1 MTSSETITEEKVG
14 FDPNE
19 LIACAKCGR
28 KNAPNRLKCIYCT
41 ADLEVSAAN
50 LRLEHKRLELCE
62 NGQNLICV
70 RRPKTVAKPAAIA
83 KVAGIDAE
91 FLEALLHS
99 MLPLPIIRV
108 ATENEA
114 KQTFERLI
122 GNGIEIEM
130 IGDESLDTEH
140 PPKRLRAIEFDE
152 KVIVLILFNADEI
165 VEITAEQI
173 DLIVTGTIFETEI
186 ESTELRKFRK
196 GELMEQISS
205 KSESS
210 VIDIYTAGERAG
222 YRVYE
227 RGFDFSCLG
236 TQKGFLA
243 GENMRRLAERL
254 NDAAT
259 NTRVE
264 TQYDNLR
271 GLLGTVWELE
281 ETQDSRGL
289 QRTGM
294 GKITI
299 TRSTKQNNLMQFTK
313 YSRMLS
319 YLR

>member
-1 MTSSETITEEKVG
+1 MTSSDTITEEKVG

-19 LIACAKCGR
+19 LVACAKCGR
-28 KNAPNRLKCIYCT
+28 KNAPNRLKCMYCA
-41 ADLEVSAAN
+41 ADLEVSADN
-50 LRLEHKRLELCE
+50 VKLEHKWLELWE
-62 NGQNLICV
+62 NGQNVICV
-70 RRPKTVAKPAAIA
+70 RRPETIADPAAIA

-91 FLEALLHS
+91 FLEDLLHS
-99 MLPLPIIRV
+99 KLPLPIIRV
-108 ATENEA
+108 ATENEV
-114 KQTFERLI
+114 KLTFERLT
-122 GNGIEIEM
+122 GNGIEIEI
-130 IGDESLDTEH
+130 IGDKSLDAEH

-152 KVIVLILFNADEI
+152 KAIVVILFNADEI
-165 VEITAEQI
+165 VEIPAEQI

-186 ESTELRKFRK
+186 ESTELRKLRK
-196 GELMEQISS
+196 GELTEQISS
-205 KSESS
+205 KSKSS
-210 VIDIYTAGERAG
+210 VIDIYAAGEREG

-227 RGFDFSCLG
+227 RGFDFSCLR

-264 TQYDNLR
+264 TQYDDLR
-271 GLLGTVWELE
+271 GLLGMVWELE
-281 ETQDSRGL
+281 ETQNSGGL